1 MKKALHDQSFGII
14 SNMQKII
21 FMGTSEFGILSFHT
35 LCENFDV
42 VAVFTKP
49 EKPRG
54 RGQKIT
60 KSKVHIAAEEK
71 GILVHTCANLS
82 ESYNTIKTIN
92 PDFIVVCDYGIIIPD
107 NILSLPKYYTL
118 NIHPSNLPRWRGAT
132 PIQSALMFGDAKTAV
147 CIMEVVK
154 DLDAGPIFKKQIVKI
169 EKDDDYGSLY
179 EKLSK
184 ISSQM
189 IVNVIKEISESD
201 LKPKP
206 QEQDGVTYAKK
217 IEKQDQKIDFKKD
230 AYEIFNKIRALSPK
244 PGAFTDNF
252 KLRFKILK
260 ADPIKIEHKMQPG
273 MFINDDKLCCQDD
286 TAIVLQIV
294 QPEGKNKMTQ
304 KDFINGY
311 IRRGIIK

>member
-1 MKKALHDQSFGII
+1 
-14 SNMQKII
+14 MQKII
-21 FMGTSEFGILSFHT
+21 FMGTSEFGILSFNT

-42 VAVFTKP
+42 IAVFTNQKSQG
-49 EKPRG
+49 KRA
-54 RGQKIT
+54 KIT
-60 KSKVHIAAEEK
+60 KSKAHIAAEGK
-71 GILVHTCANLS
+71 GVLVHTCANLS

-132 PIQSALMFGDAKTAV
+132 PIQSALMFGDEKTAV

-189 IVNVIKEISESD
+189 IVNIITEVVLNN
-201 LKPKP
+201 LKPK
-206 QEQDGVTYAKK
+206 QQGGEEVTYAKK
-217 IEKQDQKIDFKKD
+217 IKKAGSQD
-230 AYEIFNKIRALSPK
+230 
-244 PGAFTDNF
+244 
-252 KLRFKILK
+252 RF
-260 ADPIKIEHKMQPG
+260 HKRC
-273 MFINDDKLCCQDD
+273 I
-286 TAIVLQIV
+286 
-294 QPEGKNKMTQ
+294 
-304 KDFINGY
+304 
-311 IRRGIIK
+311 